1 MITVY
6 INTVLTNNWKGLA
19 SITNQATTK
28 ILKQKIPS

>member
-6 INTVLTNNWKGLA
+6 INTVLTNNWKGLER
-19 SITNQATTK
+19 ITNQATTK